1 MAALERLF
9 ATVRSIYRETRRENV
24 SLLAT
29 SIAYS
34 AFVSLLP
41 LLALLLVVTAAI
53 GRETLAEQVVE
64 LTRGLLA
71 PTAQGMLADALAN
84 ASARAGASLV
94 GVVTLLWGTLK
105 LFRGLDTA
113 FSEIYDT
120 ERTST
125 FVDQLKD
132 SVVVLSALAF
142 AIVMAVVAG
151 GAFVVFEE
159 HPLVGLVNPVLLVVG
174 LSITFFPIYYVF
186 PDRHLSVGEV
196 LPGVALA
203 AVGWAA
209 LEALF
214 QVYVSFSAKEEIYGL
229 LGGVLLLLTW
239 LYLSGF
245 LLLLGGVVNAVLAG
259 RAGAREPDEPAG
271 DRPDGATDG
280 NERDAGSTD
289 ADLAERTVSREEY
302 ERLRDRYDRL
312 RRDYAELEAERPAPT
327 ETGANTRIRG
337 ERPEDGDE

>member
-1 MAALERLF
+1 MVALERLS

-24 SLLAT
+24 SLLAS

-41 LLALLLVVTAAI
+41 LLALLLVVTAAV
-53 GRETLAEQVVE
+53 GQETLAEQVVD

-71 PTAQGMLADALAN
+71 PAAQGMLADALAN

-113 FSEIYDT
+113 FSAIYET
-120 ERTST
+120 ERKST
-125 FVDQLKD
+125 FLDQLTD
-132 SVVVLSALAF
+132 SVVVLTAF
-142 AIVMAVVAG
+142 AFAVVMAVVAG

-159 HPLVGLVNPVLLVVG
+159 HPLVGFVNPILLVVG

-186 PDRHLSVGEV
+186 PDRHLSAGEV
-196 LPGVALA
+196 LPGVTLA
-203 AVGWAA
+203 AVGWAV

-214 QVYVSFSAKEEIYGL
+214 QVYVSFSAREEIYGL

-239 LYLSGF
+239 LYLSSF

-259 RAGAREPDEPAG
+259 RTGEPEPDEPNG
-271 DRPDGATDG
+271 DRPDGETDET
-280 NERDAGSTD
+280 ERDVRSTA
-289 ADLAERTVSREEY
+289 ADGVVSREEY
-302 ERLRDRYDRL
+302 ERLRERYDRL

-327 ETGANTRIRG
+327 RANTRIRG
-337 ERPEDGDE
+337 ERPEDGDG